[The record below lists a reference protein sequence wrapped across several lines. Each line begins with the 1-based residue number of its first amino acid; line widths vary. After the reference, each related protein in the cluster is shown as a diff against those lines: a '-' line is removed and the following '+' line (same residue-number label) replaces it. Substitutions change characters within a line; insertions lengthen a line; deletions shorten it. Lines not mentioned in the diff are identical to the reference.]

1 MVIII
6 DFGSQTTHLI
16 SCRIGEMGVKSTI
29 IDPENANFDIKKLQ
43 PNGII
48 LSGGPA
54 SVYGKNS
61 PTVDKKIFGL
71 NIPILGICY
80 GQQLLAHILNAF
92 FPSFCRFSNV

>member
-1 MVIII
+1 MIIII

-16 SCRIGEMGVKSTI
+16 SRRIGEMGVKSAI
-29 IDPENANFDIKKLQ
+29 IDPENAILEIKKLQ
-43 PNGII
+43 PKGII

-80 GQQLLAHILNAF
+80 GQQLLTYVL
-92 FPSFCRFSNV
+92 RG